1 MRLEVEALLT
11 VGTRHVEL
19 ERAALEILDP
29 RQHLRPLLGIRTSS
43 QRVLDKSQLAV
54 QSVDAIFHVPPIE
67 SGQQGPERMLNA
79 RERQDDDREP
89 LKQLREPEG
98 QLVANCVLS
107 RWILQV
113 AVSSPP
119 C

>member
-19 ERAALEILDP
+19 ERAALELLDP
-29 RQHLRPLLGIRTSS
+29 RQHLRALLGIRTFS
-43 QRVLDKSQLAV
+43 QRALDKSQLAV
-54 QSVDAIFHVPPIE
+54 ESVDAIFHMPPIE
-67 SGQQGPERMLNA
+67 SGQQGPERIQNA

-98 QLVANCVLS
+98 QLA
-107 RWILQV
+107 LQDGR
-113 AVSSPP
+113 P
-119 C
+119 